1 MTKALPSLS
10 LDTLDVTAK
19 LLQRCMIHYQFIRQL
34 KLAALPESPGALRH
48 LSAASGMVVAGNYLY
63 VIADDELHLG
73 MFLVEGHGDGQLIRL
88 FPGDLPDTSEARKAA
103 KPDLE
108 ALVRLPPFERCPHG
122 ALLALAS
129 GSRPNRRTGVV
140 LALDADSRLVG
151 TPFPL
156 DSSPFYLPLETSLPA
171 LNIEGAVVL
180 GTELVLLQ
188 RASRMHP
195 QNALVYLS
203 LDEVLRAMSS
213 TDSAA
218 SEPARVHIVDLGTI
232 EGVPLRFTDGAA
244 LPDGRIVFS
253 AVAEN
258 AEDTYLDGPCIGTAI
273 GIIGTD
279 GQVEALH
286 RLEPTQKVEGVHATI
301 HDDLIHLLMVTDA
314 DDAGVAGRLLSA
326 EIPSH
331 PTTLVG

>member
-1 MTKALPSLS
+1 MTANHGEAMGP
-10 LDTLDVTAK
+10 
-19 LLQRCMIHYQFIRQL
+19 QRIIHPRLIGPL
-34 KLAALPESPGALRH
+34 MLAPLPEAKVARH
-48 LSAASGMVVAGNYLY
+48 LSAASGMVVAGDFLY

-73 MFLVEGHGDGQLIRL
+73 IFDARGQGEGRLVRI
-88 FPGDLPDTSEARKAA
+88 FPGELADDPALRKAA

-108 ALVRLPPFERCPHG
+108 ALVRLPPFEGCPHG

-140 LALDADSRLVG
+140 LALDADSRLLG

-156 DSSPFYLPLETSLPA
+156 DLGPFHLPLEASFPA

-188 RASRMHP
+188 RASRMYP
-195 QNALVYLS
+195 ENALVYLS

-213 TDSAA
+213 TNSAA
-218 SEPARVHIVDLGTI
+218 SEPARVRIVDLGTI
-232 EGVPLRFTDGAA
+232 GGVPLGFTDGAA

-258 AEDTYLDGPCIGTAI
+258 AEGTYLDGPCIGAAI

-279 GQVEALH
+279 GQVETLH

-301 HDDLIHLLMVTDA
+301 HGDLIHLLMVTDA
-314 DDAGVAGRLLSA
+314 DDADVAGKLLSA
-326 EIPSH
+326 EMPSYSTVRRSH
-331 PTTLVG
+331 

>member
-1 MTKALPSLS
+1 MTAIDGGAKAPQRMIRPRLIGPLMLASLS
-10 LDTLDVTAK
+10 EAGN
-19 LLQRCMIHYQFIRQL
+19 
-34 KLAALPESPGALRH
+34 ARH
-48 LSAASGMVVAGNYLY
+48 LSAASGMVVAGNFLY

-73 MFLVEGHGDGQLIRL
+73 VFDSRAQDGGRLARMFSGE
-88 FPGDLPDTSEARKAA
+88 LPDGPALRKAA

-108 ALVRLPPFERCPHG
+108 ALVRLPSFAACPHG
-122 ALLALAS
+122 VLLALPS
-129 GSRPNRRTGVV
+129 GSRPNRHTGVV
-140 LALDADSRLVG
+140 LALDADDRLFG

-156 DSSPFYLPLETSLPA
+156 DLSPFYLPLEASFPA

-195 QNALVYLS
+195 ESALICLP
-203 LDEVLRAMSS
+203 LEDVLRAMNS
-213 TDSAA
+213 TDIATST
-218 SEPARVHIVDLGTI
+218 PARVRIVDLGTI
-232 EGVPLRFTDGAA
+232 QGVPLGFSDGAA

-258 AEDTYLDGPCIGTAI
+258 AEDTYLDGPCIGAAI

-286 RLEPTQKVEGVHATI
+286 RLEPMQKVEGVNATI
-301 HDDLIHLLMVTDA
+301 HGDLIHLLMVTDA
-314 DDAGVAGRLLSA
+314 DDADVPSRLLSA

>member
-1 MTKALPSLS
+1 MSLPRIIRPKLIGPLMLAPMPEAKA
-10 LDTLDVTAK
+10 A
-19 LLQRCMIHYQFIRQL
+19 
-34 KLAALPESPGALRH
+34 RH
-48 LSAASGMVVAGNYLY
+48 FSAASGMVVAGNFLY
-63 VIADDELHLG
+63 VIADDGLHLG
-73 MFLVEGHGDGQLIRL
+73 VFDIRTPDDGGLVRIL
-88 FPGDLPDTSEARKAA
+88 PGELPDDPALRKAA

-108 ALVRLPPFERCPHG
+108 ALVRLPPLEHCAHG

-156 DSSPFYLPLETSLPA
+156 DLGPFYLPLEASFHA

-180 GTELVLLQ
+180 GTQLVLLQ
-188 RASRMHP
+188 RASGTHP
-195 QNALVYLS
+195 QSALVYLP

-213 TDSAA
+213 TNRAA

-232 EGVPLRFTDGAA
+232 EGVPLGFTDGAA

-258 AEDTYLDGPCIGTAI
+258 AKDTYLDGPCIGTAI

>member
-1 MTKALPSLS
+1 MTKALPCPG
-10 LDTLDVTAK
+10 LDTLDVATR
-19 LLQRCMIHYQFIRQL
+19 LPQRCMIRYQLIRQL
-34 KLAALPESPGALRH
+34 KLAALPESPDAPRH
-48 LSAASGMVVAGNYLY
+48 LSAASGMVVAGDCLY

-73 MFLVEGHGDGQLIRL
+73 VFPVQGHGDGKLMRL
-88 FPGDLPDTSEARKAA
+88 FPGDLPDKPEARKAA

-108 ALVRLPPFERCPHG
+108 ALVRLPPFEACPHG

-151 TPFPL
+151 TLLPFDL
-156 DSSPFYLPLETSLPA
+156 GPFYLPLEAAFPA

-188 RASRMHP
+188 RASRRHP
-195 QNALVYLS
+195 ESALIYLS
-203 LDEVLRAMSS
+203 LDGVFRAMDS
-213 TDSAA
+213 TNTAIG
-218 SEPARVHIVDLGTI
+218 EPARVCIVDLGTI
-232 EGVPLRFTDGAA
+232 EGVPLGFTDGAA

-258 AEDTYLDGPCIGTAI
+258 AEDTYLDGPCIGAAI

-279 GQVEALH
+279 GQVEILH
-286 RLEPTQKVEGVHATI
+286 RLEPTHKIEGVHATI

-314 DDAGVAGRLLSA
+314 DDAGIAGKLLSA
-326 EIPSH
+326 QIPSH
-331 PTTLVG
+331 PLAPAG

>member
-1 MTKALPSLS
+1 MSPQRIIRPRLIGPLMLALAQEEK
-10 LDTLDVTAK
+10 TA
-19 LLQRCMIHYQFIRQL
+19 
-34 KLAALPESPGALRH
+34 RH
-48 LSAASGMVVAGNYLY
+48 LSAASGMVVAGDFLY

-73 MFLVEGHGDGQLIRL
+73 VFDARAQGEGRLVRI
-88 FPGDLPDTSEARKAA
+88 FPGELPDDPALRKAA

-108 ALVRLPPFERCPHG
+108 ALVRLPSFENHPHG
-122 ALLALAS
+122 ALLALPS
-129 GSRPNRRTGVV
+129 GSRSNRRTGVI
-140 LALDADSRLVG
+140 LAVDADNSLNG
-151 TPFPL
+151 AFLPL
-156 DSSPFYLPLETSLPA
+156 DLGPFYLPLEASFPA

-232 EGVPLRFTDGAA
+232 EGVPLGFTDGAT
-244 LPDGRIVFS
+244 LPDGRILFS

-258 AEDTYLDGPCIGTAI
+258 AKDTYLDGPCMGAAI

-279 GQVEALH
+279 GQVDALH
-286 RLEPTQKVEGVHATI
+286 RLEPTQKVEGVHAAI
-301 HDDLIHLLMVTDA
+301 HDGLIHLLMVTDA
-314 DDAGVAGRLLSA
+314 DDASVAGKLLSA

-331 PTTLVG
+331 PMTRVG

>member
-1 MTKALPSLS
+1 MIRPRLIGQLMLDPSPE
-10 LDTLDVTAK
+10 AG
-19 LLQRCMIHYQFIRQL
+19 
-34 KLAALPESPGALRH
+34 AARH
-48 LSAASGMVVAGNYLY
+48 LSAASGMVVAGDFLY

-73 MFLVEGHGDGQLIRL
+73 VFDARAQGEGRLVRIL
-88 FPGDLPDTSEARKAA
+88 PGELPADPALRKAA

-108 ALVRLPPFERCPHG
+108 ALVRLPPFEACPHG

-140 LALDADSRLVG
+140 LAMDASGRLGG
-151 TPFPL
+151 TIFPFDL
-156 DSSPFYLPLETSLPA
+156 SPFYLPLEIPFPA

-180 GTELVLLQ
+180 GAELVLFQ

-195 QNALVYLS
+195 QSALIYLP
-203 LDEVLRAMSS
+203 LDDVLHAMTSS
-213 TDSAA
+213 SIAA
-218 SEPARVHIVDLGTI
+218 GEPTRVRIVDLGMI
-232 EGVPLRFTDGAA
+232 AGAPLGFTDAAA

-258 AEDTYLDGPCIGTAI
+258 AEDTYVDGPCMGAAI

-286 RLEPTQKVEGVHATI
+286 RLEPTQKIEGVHATI
-301 HDDLIHLLMVTDA
+301 HGDRIHLLMVTDA
-314 DDAGVAGRLLSA
+314 DDPHVAGKLLSA
-326 EIPSH
+326 EMPSY
-331 PTTLVG
+331 PKVRPG